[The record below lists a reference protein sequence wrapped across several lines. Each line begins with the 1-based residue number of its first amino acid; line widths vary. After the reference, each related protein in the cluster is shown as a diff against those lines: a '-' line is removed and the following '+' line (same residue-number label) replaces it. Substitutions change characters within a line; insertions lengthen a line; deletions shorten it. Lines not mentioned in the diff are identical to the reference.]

1 MNKKRILCFLT
12 IFILICGLSLSVASA
27 KTVKK
32 VTTVE
37 DWEVPHNG
45 VMDHTFFKISK
56 GKPYKNGVVYGTNPM
71 TNKVQKAPVYS
82 KNYKISAKKNV
93 KINKVVATSI
103 GYPSGKY
110 YKKTYYFSKTKLL
123 KPDMYKSFW
132 KFKVYYTV
140 KK

>member
-12 IFILICGLSLSVASA
+12 ILIILCGLSLSVTSA

-32 VTTVE
+32 ITTFNE
-37 DWEVPHNG
+37 WKLDTGSNHFS
-45 VMDHTFFKISK
+45 FFKVSK
-56 GKPYKNGVVYGTNPM
+56 GEPYKNGVVYGANPM
-71 TNKVQKAPVYS
+71 TNKIEKAPVYS

-123 KPDMYKSFW
+123 KPDIYKSFW
-132 KFKVYYTV
+132 KFKVYYTI